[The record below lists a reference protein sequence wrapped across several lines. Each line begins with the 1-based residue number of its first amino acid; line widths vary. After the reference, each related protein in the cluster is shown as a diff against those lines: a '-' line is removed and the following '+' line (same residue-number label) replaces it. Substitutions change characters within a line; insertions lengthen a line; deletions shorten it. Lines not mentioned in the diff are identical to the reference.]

1 MEKKIG
7 TVSILIENK
16 EIVEEVNNLLSGFG
30 DIIIARNGIPLREEG
45 IFIISLVVKSHADTI
60 NALTGKLGRLK
71 GVKVRSIFIK
81 TEI

>member
-16 EIVEEVNNLLSGFG
+16 EIVEDVNNLLSGFG
-30 DIIIARNGIPLREEG
+30 DIIVARQGIPLREKG
-45 IFIISLVVKSHADTI
+45 IFVISLVVKSQADII
-60 NALTGKLGRLK
+60 NSLTGKLGRLK

-81 TEI
+81 TE